1 MQKRSETVYSWVFWL
16 ISGLLVWLV
25 IVPVALICFPVML
38 LVKAAGQ
45 ALFNMPQPNPPQR
58 QRKSQTN
65 SESQSA
71 NAVQPL
77 LNSLLVTTL
86 IEVPAF
92 VGAVVSL
99 QPTKLIT
106 GEQVSTQRLQP
117 PPATAQEKSS
127 TDTVEVPAEE

>member
-25 IVPVALICFPVML
+25 IVPVAFICFPVML

-65 SESQSA
+65 PESQAA
-71 NAVQPL
+71 NAVHPL
-77 LNSLLVTTL
+77 LNSFLVTTL

-92 VGAVVSL
+92 VGAVISL
-99 QPTKLIT
+99 QPTKIIT
-106 GEQVSTQRLQP
+106 GEQVSTQKLQP
-117 PPATAQEKSS
+117 PLATAQEKSS
-127 TDTVEVPAEE
+127 TDTVEVPTEK